1 MPEVLV
7 VDASAL
13 VEFLADSALGVVVGR
28 RLQEGVLHAP
38 ASLDLE
44 VLSGLG
50 RLHRKDRLSVRQ
62 VATRLDWLNRAP
74 IACHLLGPLVAGAWQ
89 KRHRVSLPEAL
100 YVELA
105 ETAASASPH
114 HRCPAGPGLPGG
126 RGGDGRPLIPL
137 PLFSR

>member
-74 IACHLLGPLVAGAWQ
+74 IARHLLGPLVAGAWQ
-89 KRHRVSLPEAL
+89 KRHRVSLPDGL

-105 ETAASASPH
+105 ERLQAPLLTTDARLGRAYPGAEVVT
-114 HRCPAGPGLPGG
+114 AGP
-126 RGGDGRPLIPL
+126 
-137 PLFSR
+137 